1 MTLDKILLEILD
13 YQKTGHDKFKE
24 NKAAAQKIHDNE
36 EKLHQSL
43 VNWKLE
49 QERRAATAVLSDF
62 QNWWKTQQQG
72 PSSEIINQESLDQ
85 FRSVETLGKD
95 VISNIGVRLGEDK
108 EKQLESLDDVKQMI
122 KVLDGHDSTVTE
134 ILSKYGVNNVLT
146 QPQNN
151 V

>member
-1 MTLDKILLEILD
+1 M
-13 YQKTGHDKFKE
+13 
-24 NKAAAQKIHDNE
+24 
-36 EKLHQSL
+36 
-43 VNWKLE
+43 
-49 QERRAATAVLSDF
+49 SDL